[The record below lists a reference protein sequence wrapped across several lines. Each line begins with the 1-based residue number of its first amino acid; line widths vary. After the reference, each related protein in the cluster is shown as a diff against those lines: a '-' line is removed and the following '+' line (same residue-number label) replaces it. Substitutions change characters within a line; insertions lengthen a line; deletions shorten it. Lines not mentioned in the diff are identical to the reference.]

1 MKIFNTMSR
10 EVEDFKPMG
19 EVIGIYTCGPTVY
32 WYAHIGNLR
41 TYVNEDILK
50 RVLIYNGYK
59 VKHVM
64 NITDVGH
71 MTSDE
76 DAGVDK
82 IEKSAAREGKSPYEI
97 ARFYEN
103 KFKEHI
109 KKLNI
114 IEPDV
119 WCRAT
124 EHVEDMIKLIKRLEE
139 KGYTYDTG
147 EVIYF
152 DTSKFRDY
160 GKLARL
166 NLKELAPGARV
177 ELDPNKRNPYDFALW
192 FKCVGKHA
200 NHIMRWDSPWGVGFP
215 GWHIECSAMSM
226 KYLGE
231 TFDIHCGGV
240 DHIPVHHTNEI
251 AQSECATGKKFV
263 NYWVHSEFLL
273 FGEEKMA
280 KSAGNIYTLE
290 DLENLGY
297 DPLDFRY
304 LCLTCHYRQQLKF
317 TLSSLGAAREGR
329 KRIINFI
336 INLKNIKK
344 EISNPEID
352 DLIEIY
358 REKFEKH
365 INNDLNIP
373 QALSVIHEFIRTVNR
388 MVGNNE
394 IGKANAIK
402 IVRFINEVDKVLGII
417 KEKEISKE
425 RIEEIERKIREREE
439 ARKNNDFEKS
449 DKIREELRKEGIILE
464 DTPEGTIWKFI

>member
-10 EVEDFKPMG
+10 DIEDFKPIG
-19 EVIGIYTCGPTVY
+19 EVVGIYTCGPTVY

-41 TYVNEDILK
+41 TYVNEDLLK
-50 RVLIYNGYK
+50 RVLLYNGYK

-76 DAGVDK
+76 DSGIDK
-82 IEKSAAREGKSPYEI
+82 IEKGAAREGKSPYEV
-97 ARFYEN
+97 ARFYED

-114 IEPDV
+114 LDPDI

-124 EHVEDMIKLIKRLEE
+124 EHVEDMISLIKKLEE
-139 KGYTYDTG
+139 KGYTYVTD
-147 EVIYF
+147 EVVYF
-152 DTSKFRDY
+152 DTSKCKDY

-166 NLKELAPGARV
+166 NLKELIPGARV
-177 ELDPNKRNPYDFALW
+177 ELDPKKKNPYDFALW

-280 KSAGNIYTLE
+280 KSTGNVYTLE
-290 DLENLGY
+290 ELENLGY

-317 TLSSLGAAREGR
+317 TLNALDAAKEGR
-329 KRIINFI
+329 RKIINFI
-336 INLKNIKK
+336 LNLRNIKK
-344 EISNPEID
+344 EVSSPEVD
-352 DLIEIY
+352 DLIEITKE
-358 REKFEKH
+358 RFERF
-365 INNDLNIP
+365 INDDLNIP
-373 QALSVIHEFIRTVNR
+373 QALSVVHEFIRKINGMIGR
-388 MVGNNE
+388 NE
-394 IGKANAIK
+394 IGKANAVK
-402 IVRFINEVDKVLGII
+402 IIRFIYEVDKVFGII

-425 RIEEIERKIREREE
+425 RIEEIEKKIRERDE
-439 ARKNNDFEKS
+439 ARNMKDFEKA
-449 DKIREELRKEGIILE
+449 DKIREELRKEGIIIE
-464 DTPEGTIWKFI
+464 DTPEGTIWKVI